1 MLKKLGLVLL
11 ILILAAGA
19 AATASAAAAGG
30 SPSAAKAAPKDVV
43 KITAV
48 SAVLMDAGSGQVLYS
63 KDPDVR
69 WPPASITKVMTML
82 LVTEALEQGKIK
94 LEDQVPVSDE
104 AYRMGG
110 SQIWLD
116 PGERLTVK
124 DLLYAIALQSA
135 NDACIALAEHV
146 AGSEAAFVQLM
157 NERARQLGA
166 KNSNFANAHGLHDP
180 DFYVSAMDMA
190 LIAREAVKHGEILK
204 YTSTFQE
211 YLRGGKTWLVNTN
224 RLLRFYQGADGLK
237 TGSHSQAKS
246 NLVATAK
253 RDGLRLISV
262 VLGAETS
269 QVRFN
274 ESAALLN
281 YGFANYKGVALAS
294 KTEVV
299 KKVRVYAGD
308 IDFVDAVPAD
318 DTVVGVKKG
327 ETEGLTRRI
336 MVPDLI
342 PAPVQKGAKVG
353 ELQVVDKAGN
363 IVGQVPLVAVQE
375 AKALPYPKL
384 VLKLFL
390 RAIGMPGGKQ

>member
-11 ILILAAGA
+11 ITALAAGSAAGARPAA
-19 AATASAAAAGG
+19 AATTPA
-30 SPSAAKAAPKDVV
+30 PAKAAPKDVLN
-43 KITAV
+43 ITALA
-48 SAVLMDAGSGQVLYS
+48 AVLMDAGSGQVLYS
-63 KDPDVR
+63 KEPDLH

-82 LVTEALEQGKIK
+82 LVVEALEQGKIK

-135 NDACIALAEHV
+135 NDACIALAEHL
-146 AGSEAAFVQLM
+146 AGSETAFVQLM
-157 NERARQLGA
+157 NERAKELGA
-166 KNSNFANAHGLHDP
+166 KNTNFTNAHGLHDP

-190 LIAREAVKHGEILK
+190 LFAREAVKHPKLLEF
-204 YTSTFQE
+204 TSTFQE

-253 RDGLRLISV
+253 RDGLRLIAV

-269 QVRFN
+269 QIRFN
-274 ESAALLN
+274 ESSALLN
-281 YGFANYKGVALAS
+281 YGFANYKGVALANR
-294 KTEVV
+294 TEVV

-308 IDFVDAVPAD
+308 IDFVDAVPATE
-318 DTVVGVKKG
+318 TVVAVKKG
-327 ETEGLTRRI
+327 EAGGLTRRV
-336 MVPDLI
+336 MVPDLV
-342 PAPVQKGAKVG
+342 PAPVKKGAKVG

-363 IVGQVPLVAVQE
+363 VVGRVDLVAVQE

-390 RAIGMPGGKQ
+390 RAIGLPGAK

>member
-1 MLKKLGLVLL
+1 
-11 ILILAAGA
+11 
-19 AATASAAAAGG
+19 
-30 SPSAAKAAPKDVV
+30 
-43 KITAV
+43 
-48 SAVLMDAGSGQVLYS
+48 
-63 KDPDVR
+63 
-69 WPPASITKVMTML
+69 
-82 LVTEALEQGKIK
+82 
-94 LEDQVPVSDE
+94 
-104 AYRMGG
+104 
-110 SQIWLD
+110 
-116 PGERLTVK
+116 
-124 DLLYAIALQSA
+124 
-135 NDACIALAEHV
+135 
-146 AGSEAAFVQLM
+146 
-157 NERARQLGA
+157 
-166 KNSNFANAHGLHDP
+166 
-180 DFYVSAMDMA
+180 MDMA
-190 LIAREAVKHGEILK
+190 LFAREAVKHSEILK

-253 RDGLRLISV
+253 RDGLRLIAV

-269 QVRFN
+269 QIRFN

-281 YGFANYKGVALAS
+281 YGFANYKGVVLAN

-308 IDFVDAVPAD
+308 IDFVDAVPAE
-318 DTVVGVKKG
+318 DTVVGVEKG
-327 ETEGLTRRI
+327 EAEGLTRRI

-342 PAPVQKGAKVG
+342 PAPVKKGAKVG

-363 IVGQVPLVAVQE
+363 IVGQVPLVAIQE

-390 RAIGMPGGKQ
+390 RAIGMPGGK

>member
-11 ILILAAGA
+11 ITALAAGSAAGARPAA
-19 AATASAAAAGG
+19 AATTPA
-30 SPSAAKAAPKDVV
+30 PAKAAPKDVLN
-43 KITAV
+43 ITALA
-48 SAVLMDAGSGQVLYS
+48 AVLMDAGSGQVLYS
-63 KDPDVR
+63 KEPDLH

-82 LVTEALEQGKIK
+82 LVVEALEQGKIK

-135 NDACIALAEHV
+135 NDACIALAEHL
-146 AGSEAAFVQLM
+146 AGSETAFVQLM
-157 NERARQLGA
+157 NERAKELGA
-166 KNSNFANAHGLHDP
+166 KNTNFTNAHGLHDP

-190 LIAREAVKHGEILK
+190 LFAREAVKHPKLLEF
-204 YTSTFQE
+204 TSTFQE

-253 RDGLRLISV
+253 RDGLRLIAV

-269 QVRFN
+269 QIRFN
-274 ESAALLN
+274 ESSALLN
-281 YGFANYKGVALAS
+281 YGFANYKGVALANR
-294 KTEVV
+294 TEVV

-308 IDFVDAVPAD
+308 IDFVDAVPATE
-318 DTVVGVKKG
+318 TVVAVKKG
-327 ETEGLTRRI
+327 EAEGLTRRV
-336 MVPDLI
+336 MVPDLV
-342 PAPVQKGAKVG
+342 PAPVKKGAKVG

-363 IVGQVPLVAVQE
+363 VVGRVDLVAVQE

-390 RAIGMPGGKQ
+390 RAIGLPGAK